1 MTMGISPKPG
11 KGLRS
16 KIARIAAAI
25 AFALTI
31 CSVAAGTARADDHGR
46 HDDRGGHD
54 RGWRGPNVYV
64 APEPDYYY
72 QPPPD
77 YYDAPEPDYYYPP
90 EQPYYQPDQPEYY
103 PPPPS
108 EGIHLFFGL

>member
-1 MTMGISPKPG
+1 MEISPEPE

-16 KIARIAAAI
+16 KIARIAAAV
-25 AFALTI
+25 AFVLVI
-31 CSVAAGTARADDHGR
+31 CSVAAGIACADDHGR
-46 HDDRGGHD
+46 HDDRGNRD

-77 YYDAPEPDYYYPP
+77 YYYQPEPDYYYPP
-90 EQPYYQPDQPEYY
+90 EPQYDQPDQPYY

-108 EGIHLFFGL
+108 EGINLFFGL

>member
-1 MTMGISPKPG
+1 MEISPKPG
-11 KGLRS
+11 KGLRV
-16 KIARIAAAI
+16 KVTRIAAAF
-25 AFALTI
+25 AFVLMI
-31 CSVAAGTARADDHGR
+31 CSVAAGTARADDHDR
-46 HDDRGGHD
+46 HDDRGHHD

-72 QPPPD
+72 EPPPD

-90 EQPYYQPDQPEYY
+90 EQPYYQPDQPEDY

-108 EGIHLFFGL
+108 EGIQLFFGL